1 MSTIIDDMSSSNL
14 WLDVGPE
21 QEIKDHDM
29 DNDLQSSSHFRWGE
43 YKERTALYVLLEF
56 GLIRDYV
63 EKRQLTDPVMPG
75 VPQGRILMWVRSF
88 YLFVFPGPRKIAAHM
103 SSPDE
108 F

>member
-1 MSTIIDDMSSSNL
+1 MTCQSLIFDLML
-14 WLDVGPE
+14 E
-21 QEIKDHDM
+21 QNIRNM
-29 DNDLQSSSHFRWGE
+29 DSDLQSLSHIRWGE

-88 YLFVFPGPRKIAAHM
+88 YLFAFPGPREIAVHL
-103 SSPDE
+103 SSRDL

>member
-1 MSTIIDDMSSSNL
+1 MSSSNL
-14 WLDVGPE
+14 WLDVGTEP
-21 QEIKDHDM
+21 EIKVHDM

-88 YLFVFPGPRKIAAHM
+88 FCSLFRVPEKSLLTCRLQMNYKSIM
-103 SSPDE
+103 LM
-108 F
+108 